1 MSHTYT
7 LSRIAEIPDDF
18 WDDYCIHAAM
28 IDGVLMIGTV
38 EVNRH
43 GWPTMA
49 KPWNHPRH
57 LHRLNL
63 FFFLI
68 KKMKNVVQI
77 RHNEMLRR
85 RELYVRY

>member
-7 LSRIAEIPDDF
+7 LSRIAVIEDMF
-18 WDDYCIHAAM
+18 WDDYCIHSEM
-28 IDGVLMIGTV
+28 LDGVLMIGTI
-38 EVNRH
+38 ERNRL
-43 GWPTMA
+43 GFESAA
-49 KPWNHPRH
+49 KWGTGHAQ
-57 LHRLNL
+57 RLRL

-68 KKMKNVVQI
+68 RKMKNVVQI